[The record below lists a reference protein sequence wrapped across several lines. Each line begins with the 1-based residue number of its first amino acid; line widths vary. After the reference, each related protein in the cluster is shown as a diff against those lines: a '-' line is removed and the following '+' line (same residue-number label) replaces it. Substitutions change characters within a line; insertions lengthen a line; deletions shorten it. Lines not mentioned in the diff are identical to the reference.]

1 MNTRW
6 IKLTALSAVLGL
18 AAFSTLALAQPNDS
32 DAKGPGGHGH
42 PGRAF
47 AEHWFRSMDA
57 NADGQLS
64 QQELET
70 GTLRLFD
77 RLDANKNGEVTREEA
92 DSGAAVIRKE
102 ELSKRFGE
110 LDANKDGRLTAD
122 ESKIPPRFFDRL
134 DANHDHALSLEEFL
148 AQPDFGEHR
157 REFVFEHA
165 DQNHDGKVTRAEA
178 QQAAK
183 ERFDRLDANHD
194 GVVTREEFAQHLQQ
208 MAEAHG
214 HQGRGGEGTPSK

>member
-18 AAFSTLALAQPNDS
+18 AGFSTLALAQPS
-32 DAKGPGGHGH
+32 DGDGKGPGPHGH

-57 NADGQLS
+57 NGDGKLS
-64 QQELET
+64 QQEVET

-77 RLDANKNGEVTREEA
+77 RLDANKDGEVTREEA
-92 DSGAAVIRKE
+92 DTGAAAIRKE
-102 ELSKRFGE
+102 ELSKHFSE

-122 ESKIPPRFFDRL
+122 ESKIPARFFDRL
-134 DANHDHALSLEEFL
+134 DTNHDHALSLEEFL

-194 GVVTREEFAQHLQQ
+194 GVVTRDEFAQHMQQ

-214 HQGRGGEGTPSK
+214 HQQDGPTPRK

>member
-1 MNTRW
+1 METKMNTRW
-6 IKLTALSAVLGL
+6 IKLTALGAVLGL
-18 AAFSTLALAQPNDS
+18 AGFSALAAAQPSDS
-32 DAKGPGGHGH
+32 AGKGPGGHGH

-57 NADGQLS
+57 NNDGKLS
-64 QQELET
+64 QQEVET

-77 RLDANKNGEVTREEA
+77 RLDANKDGEVTREEA
-92 DSGAAVIRKE
+92 DTGAAAIRKE
-102 ELSKRFGE
+102 ELSKHFRE
-110 LDANKDGRLTAD
+110 VDADKDGRLTAE

-134 DANHDHALSLEEFL
+134 DTNHDHAISLEEFL
-148 AQPDFGEHR
+148 AQPDFGGHR
-157 REFVFEHA
+157 RESVFEHA
-165 DQNHDGKVTRAEA
+165 DQNRDGKVTRAEA

-194 GVVTREEFAQHLQQ
+194 GVVTREEFSQHMKQ

-214 HQGRGGEGTPSK
+214 QHENGEH

>member
-18 AAFSTLALAQPNDS
+18 AGFSTLALAQPS
-32 DAKGPGGHGH
+32 DGDGKGPGPHGP

-57 NADGQLS
+57 NSDGKLS
-64 QQELET
+64 QQEVET

-77 RLDANKNGEVTREEA
+77 RLDANKDGEVTREEA
-92 DSGAAVIRKE
+92 DTGAAAIRKE
-102 ELSKRFGE
+102 ELSKHFSE

-122 ESKIPPRFFDRL
+122 ESRIPARFFDRL
-134 DANHDHALSLEEFL
+134 DTNHDHALSLEEFL

-194 GVVTREEFAQHLQQ
+194 GVVTRDEFAQHMQQ

-214 HQGRGGEGTPSK
+214 HQQDGPTPRK

>member
-18 AAFSTLALAQPNDS
+18 AGFSTLALAQPTDG
-32 DAKGPGGHGH
+32 DGQGPGPHGH
-42 PGRAF
+42 PGRGF

-57 NADGQLS
+57 NSDGKLT
-64 QQELET
+64 QQEAET

-77 RLDANKNGEVTREEA
+77 RLDANKDGEVTREEA
-92 DSGAAVIRKE
+92 DTGAAAIRKE
-102 ELSKRFGE
+102 ELSKHFSE

-122 ESKIPPRFFDRL
+122 ESKIPARFFDRL
-134 DANHDHALSLEEFL
+134 DTNHDHALSLEEFL
-148 AQPDFGEHR
+148 AQPDLGERR

-183 ERFDRLDANHD
+183 ERFDRLDVNHD
-194 GVVTREEFAQHLQQ
+194 GVVTRDEFAQHLQQ

-214 HQGRGGEGTPSK
+214 HQQGGSTPRK

>member
-18 AAFSTLALAQPNDS
+18 AGFSTLALAQPS
-32 DAKGPGGHGH
+32 DGGGKSPGPHGH
-42 PGRAF
+42 PGQAF

-57 NADGQLS
+57 NNDGKLS
-64 QQELET
+64 QQEVET
-70 GTLRLFD
+70 GTLRLFE
-77 RLDANKNGEVTREEA
+77 RLDANKDGEVTRQEA
-92 DSGAAVIRKE
+92 ETGAAAIRKE
-102 ELSKRFGE
+102 ELSKRFSE
-110 LDANKDGRLTAD
+110 LDADKDGRLTAD
-122 ESKIPPRFFDRL
+122 ESKIPARFFDRL
-134 DANHDHALSLEEFL
+134 DTNHDHALSLEEFL

-178 QQAAK
+178 EQAAK
-183 ERFDRLDANHD
+183 ERFARLDANKD
-194 GVVTREEFAQHLQQ
+194 GVVTRDEFAQHMKQ

-214 HQGRGGEGTPSK
+214 HNQGGEH

>member
-1 MNTRW
+1 MNTRS

-18 AAFSTLALAQPNDS
+18 AGFSTLALAQPGDS
-32 DAKGPGGHGH
+32 DGKGPGPHGQ
-42 PGRAF
+42 PGRAL
-47 AEHWFRSMDA
+47 AEHWFRSMDS
-57 NADGQLS
+57 NNDGQLTR
-64 QQELET
+64 QEAEA
-70 GTLRLFD
+70 GTQRLFD
-77 RLDANKNGEVTREEA
+77 RLDANKDGEVTREEA
-92 DSGAAVIRKE
+92 ETGSVALRKE
-102 ELSKRFGE
+102 QLSKRFSE

-148 AQPDFGEHR
+148 AQPDFGERR

-178 QQAAK
+178 QQATK

-194 GVVTREEFAQHLQQ
+194 RVVTRDEFAQHMKQ

-214 HQGRGGEGTPSK
+214 HHGDGEH